1 MDKTKEL
8 NQLCIDY
15 TKAVKE
21 LQEIQ
26 KTEDTKKAEIRQI
39 IQKVRDLAKWLST
52 VPSAMRL

>member
-39 IQKVRDLAKWLST
+39 IQKVRDLAK
-52 VPSAMRL
+52 